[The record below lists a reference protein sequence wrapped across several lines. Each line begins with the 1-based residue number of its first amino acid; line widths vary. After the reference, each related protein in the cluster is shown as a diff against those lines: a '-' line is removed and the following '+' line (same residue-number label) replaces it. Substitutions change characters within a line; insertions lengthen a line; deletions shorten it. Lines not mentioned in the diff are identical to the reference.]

1 MATDIRVELE
11 IPRGRTDVAA
21 YMFDPSHDAA
31 WTSGVVAVNPL
42 TPGRL
47 RVGSRVERTVKFL
60 GKRFS
65 YLYEVVDAGDDA
77 FVEMSV
83 AQPFP
88 MQVRYQLDALG
99 ADTTRVAIHA
109 RGDASGFYRLMSP
122 ILNRMVRRNIRRDLE
137 NLARCLAL
145 QDRNDRDVH

>member
-1 MATDIRVELE
+1 MATDVRVELE
-11 IPRGRTDVAA
+11 IPRTRADVAA

-47 RVGSRVERTVKFL
+47 RVGARVERTVKFL

-99 ADTTRVAIHA
+99 AEATRVAIHA
-109 RGDASGFYRLMSP
+109 RGDARGFYRLMSP
-122 ILNRMVRRNIRRDLE
+122 LLNRMVRRNIRRDLE
-137 NLARCLAL
+137 SLARCLAL
-145 QDRNDRDVH
+145 PGGDRGDVQ